1 MAATLPALDGTTRLG
16 VIGLGY
22 VGLPVAIAFSKHFV
36 VYGFD
41 KNESKIRSL
50 QQGVDPSGILSSS
63 EEVTNNEFLYLYA
76 DSEPLNRCQIL
87 LVTVPT
93 PITSDNKPDLTLLE
107 EASETIGKRIRPGA
121 VVILESTVYPGVTE
135 DVCVPIIETA
145 SGLKLNQDFYVG
157 YSPERVN
164 PGDSE
169 HRLDNVVKVTSGS
182 TPEVAEFVAQL
193 YEKIVHVGVHR
204 APSIRVAEAAK
215 VIENIQRDLNIALVN
230 EFAQL
235 FHHLGLDTGDIL
247 EAART
252 KWNFLPFRP
261 GLVGGH
267 CIGVDPYYLTYKAEE
282 SGYVPDVILSGRTM
296 NNSVPEHITQRLH
309 DLLAD
314 HGKELNKSRIL
325 IMGLTFKENL
335 PDVRNSK
342 AIELAIELAARGAM
356 VQCYDPVADLSHSD
370 QMLALSMVQ
379 EPETSAYDAIVVAV
393 PHDEIKALSADAI
406 KRFGSDEKVIIF
418 DVQHLFSKE
427 QVTARL

>member
-1 MAATLPALDGTTRLG
+1 MAAALPALDGTTRLG

-41 KNESKIRSL
+41 KNGSKIRAL
-50 QQGVDPSGILSSS
+50 QQGEDSSGVLSSP
-63 EEVTNNEFLYLYA
+63 EEITGNEFLYLYA
-76 DSEPLNRCQIL
+76 ESEPLTRCQVL

-93 PITSDNKPDLTLLE
+93 PITSENKPDLTLLE
-107 EASETIGKRIRPGA
+107 EASETIGRRIRPGS

-135 DVCVPIIETA
+135 DVCVPIIETE
-145 SGLKLNQDFYVG
+145 SGLKLNQDFFVG

-164 PGDSE
+164 PGDSQ

-282 SGYVPDVILSGRTM
+282 SGYSPDVILSGRTM
-296 NNSVPEHITQRLH
+296 NNSVPTHITERLY

-314 HGKELNKSRIL
+314 RGKELSNSRVL
-325 IMGLTFKENL
+325 VMGLTFKENL

-342 AIELAIELAARGAM
+342 AIEVAIELAARGAM
-356 VQCYDPVADLSHSD
+356 VDCYDPVADLSDSD
-370 QMLALSMVQ
+370 QINSLSMVQ
-379 EPETSAYDAIVVAV
+379 EPETATYDAIVVAV
-393 PHDEIKALSADAI
+393 AHDEIKALSVDDI
-406 KRFGSDEKVIIF
+406 KHFGTDESVVIF
-418 DVQHLFSKE
+418 DVQHLFSKD
-427 QVTARL
+427 QVSARL